1 MSATER
7 AMLSSGGFHMRPTVR
22 MIGGM
27 LSVLT
32 LAAATASYA
41 APQAERELLGVRLWR
56 DHASVLKKHGTPTR
70 IVEGVAL
77 APVQQAQNT
86 QVTMGGGGASAG
98 MPGMPSMGGMPGMP
112 SMPSMAAGAGAGPGM
127 AGPPTMG
134 GGLRSRQARGGGGG
148 MTGPGQFGGKS
159 GDEAASAGGGMSSAL
174 GMMSSMMAG
183 GAGAP
188 GMPSLPSMGGMP
200 GASEGA
206 NVNVGGSTQMS
217 VADPEIRET
226 WVYERGKQTFQF
238 LFNKDGRVIRIESF
252 GMKGT
257 GATARGIGLGD
268 DATKVYK
275 AYGWPGKT
283 VATGNGVTLD
293 FSQKAHVLFDMIR
306 VGKVLKVK
314 GITIAASEIGG

>member
-1 MSATER
+1 
-7 AMLSSGGFHMRPTVR
+7 MRPTVR
-22 MIGGM
+22 MIGGV
-27 LSVLT
+27 LSVLA

-56 DHASVLKKHGTPTR
+56 DHASVLKKHGMPTR

-77 APVQQAQNT
+77 APVQQAPDT
-86 QVTMGGGGASAG
+86 QVGLSGGGATPGMAG
-98 MPGMPSMGGMPGMP
+98 MPGMPGMP
-112 SMPSMAAGAGAGPGM
+112 SMPSMAAGGGGGM

-134 GGLRSRQARGGGGG
+134 GGLRARQSRGGAAGGAG
-148 MTGPGQFGGKS
+148 MTGPGQFGGK
-159 GDEAASAGGGMSSAL
+159 AGGGDDLGASGSMSAAL
-174 GMMSSMMAG
+174 GMMGSMMAG
-183 GAGAP
+183 GPGGAASP

-200 GASEGA
+200 GSSQGA
-206 NVNVGGSTQMS
+206 NVGVGGSTQMS
-217 VADPEIRET
+217 VPDPEIRET

-252 GMKGT
+252 GQKGA
-257 GATARGIGLGD
+257 GATARGIALGD

-283 VATGNGVTLD
+283 AATGNGVTLD
-293 FSQKAHVLFDMIR
+293 FSQKAHVLFDMER